1 MKKNKDIYYVVT
13 SALIAALYVAL
24 TYISNIWNL
33 AYGPIQFRV
42 SEVLAVLP
50 VFTPAAIPGLT
61 VGCLIANIF
70 SFNPVDMLFGTSASL
85 IAAVLTYLL
94 RDIRF
99 KGLPLLALLPP
110 VLVNALIVGLEID
123 FFYLPEGASLW
134 GFVLSAIEVGLGQL
148 GVCYLLGIP
157 FFLLVE
163 KNRIFHKL
171 S

>member
-1 MKKNKDIYYVVT
+1 MKNKSIYYIVT

-42 SEVLAVLP
+42 SEVLTVLP

-70 SFNPVDMLFGTSASL
+70 SFNPIDMLFGTAASL
-85 IAAVLTYLL
+85 IAAVLTYLW

-110 VLVNALIVGLEID
+110 VLVNALIVGMEIN
-123 FFYLPEGASLW
+123 FFFLPEGASSW
-134 GFVLSAIEVGLGQL
+134 GFFVSAIEVGLGQL